1 MKELTLLEKKV
12 IILLTYEISNTFH
25 PIFKN
30 NLTDI
35 INNIKLK
42 KYTKRQIEMVW
53 HDTLD
58 KFLDGHELAD
68 TRIEDSEDLREID
81 RLLIENFGEG
91 EGLAPEKWKMN
102 RKIRTI
108 LKRGIRDAE
117 EARMVDDY
125 ICQTTDEDEIKRAE
139 TVLQEFEEKIKA
151 LLQKDHISSK
161 SEYSFLSKYR
171 IELNDDTPAAQ
182 KIDSMIED
190 FRKKKNC

>member
-12 IILLTYEISNTFH
+12 IILLTYEINNISDT
-25 PIFKN
+25 ISKN
-30 NLTDI
+30 ILTDI

-53 HDTLD
+53 HD
-58 KFLDGHELAD
+58 FLDGHELAD
-68 TRIEDSEDLREID
+68 TRIEDSEDLREMD

-102 RKIRTI
+102 RKIRAI

-125 ICQTTDEDEIKRAE
+125 ICQTTDEDEIKKAE
-139 TVLQEFEEKIKA
+139 TILQEFEEKIKA

-182 KIDSMIED
+182 KIDSMIEE

>member
-12 IILLTYEISNTFH
+12 IILLTYEISNTSDT
-25 PIFKN
+25 ISKN

-42 KYTKRQIEMVW
+42 KYTKRQIEMTW
-53 HDTLD
+53 RETLED
-58 KFLDGHELAD
+58 YELAD

-139 TVLQEFEEKIKA
+139 TILQEFEEKIKA

>member
-42 KYTKRQIEMVW
+42 KYTKRQLEMVW

-58 KFLDGHELAD
+58 KYELAD

-139 TVLQEFEEKIKA
+139 TILQEFEKKIKA

>member
-12 IILLTYEISNTFH
+12 IILLTYEISNISDT
-25 PIFKN
+25 ISKN
-30 NLTDI
+30 ILTDI

-42 KYTKRQIEMVW
+42 KYTKRQIEMAW

-58 KFLDGHELAD
+58 KYELAD
-68 TRIEDSEDLREID
+68 TRIEDSEDLREMD

-190 FRKKKNC
+190 FREKKNC

>member
-1 MKELTLLEKKV
+1 MKELTLLEKKLIV
-12 IILLTYEISNTFH
+12 LLKYKIKSAFFLESKIELEAIIEKIRTR
-25 PIFKN
+25 
-30 NLTDI
+30 NLT
-35 INNIKLK
+35 N
-42 KYTKRQIEMVW
+42 RQIEMAW
-53 HDTLD
+53 HD
-58 KFLDGHELAD
+58 FLDGYELAD
-68 TRIEDSEDLREID
+68 TKIEDSEDLREID

-125 ICQTTDEDEIKRAE
+125 ICQTTDEVEIKRAE

-171 IELNDDTPAAQ
+171 IELNDDTPTAQ
-182 KIDSMIED
+182 KIDSMIEE

>member
-12 IILLTYEISNTFH
+12 IILLTYEISNISDT
-25 PIFKN
+25 ISKN
-30 NLTDI
+30 ILTDI

-58 KFLDGHELAD
+58 KYELAD

-139 TVLQEFEEKIKA
+139 TVLQKFEEKIKA

-190 FRKKKNC
+190 FREKKNC

>member
-12 IILLTYEISNTFH
+12 IILLTYEISNTSDT
-25 PIFKN
+25 ISKN

-58 KFLDGHELAD
+58 KYELAD
-68 TRIEDSEDLREID
+68 TRIEDSEDLREMD

-139 TVLQEFEEKIKA
+139 TILQEFEEKIKA

>member
-12 IILLTYEISNTFH
+12 IILLTYEISNISDT
-25 PIFKN
+25 ISKN
-30 NLTDI
+30 ILTDI

-58 KFLDGHELAD
+58 KYELAD
-68 TRIEDSEDLREID
+68 TRIEDSEDLREMD

-139 TVLQEFEEKIKA
+139 TILQEFEEKIKA

>member
-12 IILLTYEISNTFH
+12 IILLTYKISNISDT
-25 PIFKN
+25 ISKN
-30 NLTDI
+30 ILTDI

-42 KYTKRQIEMVW
+42 KYTKRQIEMAW

-58 KFLDGHELAD
+58 KYELAD

-139 TVLQEFEEKIKA
+139 TILQEFEEKIKA

>member
-30 NLTDI
+30 ILTDI

-53 HDTLD
+53 HD
-58 KFLDGHELAD
+58 FLDGHELAD

>member
-12 IILLTYEISNTFH
+12 IILLTYEISNTSDT
-25 PIFKN
+25 ISKN

-42 KYTKRQIEMVW
+42 KYTKRQIEMTW
-53 HDTLD
+53 RETLED
-58 KFLDGHELAD
+58 YELAD

-190 FRKKKNC
+190 FRKKKIC

>member
-53 HDTLD
+53 HD
-58 KFLDGHELAD
+58 FLDGHELAD

-139 TVLQEFEEKIKA
+139 TILQEFEEKIKA

-171 IELNDDTPAAQ
+171 IELNDDTPAVQ

>member
-12 IILLTYEISNTFH
+12 IILLTYEISNISDT
-25 PIFKN
+25 ISKN

-53 HDTLD
+53 HD
-58 KFLDGHELAD
+58 FLDGYELAD

-139 TVLQEFEEKIKA
+139 SVLQEFEEKIKA

>member
-12 IILLTYEISNTFH
+12 IILLTYKISNISDT
-25 PIFKN
+25 ISKN

-53 HDTLD
+53 HD
-58 KFLDGHELAD
+58 FLDGYELAD

-161 SEYSFLSKYR
+161 SKYSFLSKYR

>member
-12 IILLTYEISNTFH
+12 IILLTYEISNTSDT
-25 PIFKN
+25 ISKN

-42 KYTKRQIEMVW
+42 KYTKRQIEMTW
-53 HDTLD
+53 RETLEEY
-58 KFLDGHELAD
+58 ELAD

-125 ICQTTDEDEIKRAE
+125 ICQTTDEDEMKRAE

>member
-58 KFLDGHELAD
+58 KYELAD
-68 TRIEDSEDLREID
+68 TRIEDSEDLREMD

>member
-12 IILLTYEISNTFH
+12 IILLTYEISNISDT
-25 PIFKN
+25 ISKN
-30 NLTDI
+30 ILTDI

-53 HDTLD
+53 HD
-58 KFLDGHELAD
+58 FLDGHELAD

-139 TVLQEFEEKIKA
+139 TILQEFEEKIKA

-182 KIDSMIED
+182 KIDSMIEE
-190 FRKKKNC
+190 FRKKTQK

>member
-12 IILLTYEISNTFH
+12 IILLTYEINNISDT
-25 PIFKN
+25 ISKN
-30 NLTDI
+30 ILTDI

-53 HDTLD
+53 HD
-58 KFLDGHELAD
+58 FLDGHELAD

-108 LKRGIRDAE
+108 LKRGIRDVE

-139 TVLQEFEEKIKA
+139 TILQEFEEKIKA

-182 KIDSMIED
+182 KIDSMIEE

>member
-1 MKELTLLEKKV
+1 MKELTLLEKKT
-12 IILLTYEISNTFH
+12 IILLTYKISNISDT
-25 PIFKN
+25 ISKN
-30 NLTDI
+30 ILTDI

-58 KFLDGHELAD
+58 KYELAD
-68 TRIEDSEDLREID
+68 TRIEDSEDLREMD

-182 KIDSMIED
+182 KIDSMIEE

>member
-1 MKELTLLEKKV
+1 MKELTLLEKKLIV
-12 IILLTYEISNTFH
+12 LLKYKIKSAFFLESKIELEAIIEKIRTR
-25 PIFKN
+25 
-30 NLTDI
+30 NLT
-35 INNIKLK
+35 N
-42 KYTKRQIEMVW
+42 RQIEMAW
-53 HDTLD
+53 HD
-58 KFLDGHELAD
+58 FLDGYELAD
-68 TRIEDSEDLREID
+68 TKIEDSEDLREID

-125 ICQTTDEDEIKRAE
+125 ICQTTDEDEMKRAE

>member
-12 IILLTYEISNTFH
+12 IILLTYEINNISDT
-25 PIFKN
+25 ISKN
-30 NLTDI
+30 ILTDI

-53 HDTLD
+53 HD
-58 KFLDGHELAD
+58 FLDGHELAD

-125 ICQTTDEDEIKRAE
+125 ICQTTDEVEIKRAE
-139 TVLQEFEEKIKA
+139 TVLQEIEEKIKA

-182 KIDSMIED
+182 KIDSMIEE

>member
-12 IILLTYEISNTFH
+12 IILLTYEISNISDT
-25 PIFKN
+25 ISKN
-30 NLTDI
+30 ILTDI

-42 KYTKRQIEMVW
+42 KYTKRQIEMAW

-58 KFLDGHELAD
+58 KYELAD
-68 TRIEDSEDLREID
+68 TRIEDSEDLREMD

-139 TVLQEFEEKIKA
+139 TVLQKFEEKIKA

>member
-12 IILLTYEISNTFH
+12 IILLTYEISNISDT
-25 PIFKN
+25 ISKN

-53 HDTLD
+53 HD
-58 KFLDGHELAD
+58 FLDGYELAD

>member
-53 HDTLD
+53 HD
-58 KFLDGHELAD
+58 FLDGYELAD

-125 ICQTTDEDEIKRAE
+125 ICQTTDEDEIKRAGII
-139 TVLQEFEEKIKA
+139 LQEFEEKIKA

>member
-12 IILLTYEISNTFH
+12 IILLTYEISNISDT
-25 PIFKN
+25 ISKN
-30 NLTDI
+30 ILTDI

-42 KYTKRQIEMVW
+42 KYTKRQIEMTW
-53 HDTLD
+53 RETLED
-58 KFLDGHELAD
+58 YEIAD
-68 TRIEDSEDLREID
+68 TKIEDSEDLQEID

-139 TVLQEFEEKIKA
+139 SVLQEFEEKIKA

-182 KIDSMIED
+182 KIDSMIEE

>member
-58 KFLDGHELAD
+58 KNELAD
-68 TRIEDSEDLREID
+68 TRIEDSEDLREMD

>member
-12 IILLTYEISNTFH
+12 IILLTYKISNISDT
-25 PIFKN
+25 ISKN
-30 NLTDI
+30 ILTDI

-53 HDTLD
+53 HD
-58 KFLDGHELAD
+58 FLDGYELAD

-139 TVLQEFEEKIKA
+139 SVLQEFEEKIKA

>member
-12 IILLTYEISNTFH
+12 IILLTYKISNISDT
-25 PIFKN
+25 ISKN
-30 NLTDI
+30 ILTDI

-53 HDTLD
+53 HD
-58 KFLDGHELAD
+58 FLDEYELAD

-125 ICQTTDEDEIKRAE
+125 ICQTTDEDEIKRAGII
-139 TVLQEFEEKIKA
+139 LQEFEEKIKA

>member
-12 IILLTYEISNTFH
+12 IILLTYEISNISDT
-25 PIFKN
+25 ISKN
-30 NLTDI
+30 ILTDI

-58 KFLDGHELAD
+58 KYELAD
-68 TRIEDSEDLREID
+68 TRIEDSKDLREID

-125 ICQTTDEDEIKRAE
+125 ICQTTDEVEIKKAE

-182 KIDSMIED
+182 KIDSMIEE
-190 FRKKKNC
+190 FRKKTQK

>member
-12 IILLTYEISNTFH
+12 IILLTYKISNISDT
-25 PIFKN
+25 ISKN
-30 NLTDI
+30 ILTDI

-42 KYTKRQIEMVW
+42 KYTKRQIEMTW
-53 HDTLD
+53 RETLED
-58 KFLDGHELAD
+58 YELAD

-139 TVLQEFEEKIKA
+139 TVLQKFEEKIKA

-190 FRKKKNC
+190 FREKKNC

>member
-53 HDTLD
+53 HD
-58 KFLDGHELAD
+58 FLDGHELAD

-139 TVLQEFEEKIKA
+139 TILQEFEKKIKA

>member
-12 IILLTYEISNTFH
+12 IILLTYEISNTSDT
-25 PIFKN
+25 ISKN

-53 HDTLD
+53 HDI
-58 KFLDGHELAD
+58 LDGYELAD

>member
-12 IILLTYEISNTFH
+12 IILLTYEISNISDT
-25 PIFKN
+25 ISKN
-30 NLTDI
+30 ILTDI

-58 KFLDGHELAD
+58 KYELAD

-139 TVLQEFEEKIKA
+139 TILQEFEEKIKA

-190 FRKKKNC
+190 FRTKKNC

>member
-12 IILLTYEISNTFH
+12 IILLTYKISNISDT
-25 PIFKN
+25 ISKN
-30 NLTDI
+30 ILTDI

-42 KYTKRQIEMVW
+42 KYTKRQIEMTW
-53 HDTLD
+53 RETLED
-58 KFLDGHELAD
+58 YELAD

-139 TVLQEFEEKIKA
+139 TVLQKFEEKIKA

>member
-12 IILLTYEISNTFH
+12 IILLTYEISNISDT
-25 PIFKN
+25 ISKN
-30 NLTDI
+30 ILTDI

-53 HDTLD
+53 HDI
-58 KFLDGHELAD
+58 LDGYELAD

-190 FRKKKNC
+190 FREKKNC

>member
-30 NLTDI
+30 NLIDI

-58 KFLDGHELAD
+58 KYELAD
-68 TRIEDSEDLREID
+68 TRIEDSEDLREMD

-102 RKIRTI
+102 RKIRAI

-125 ICQTTDEDEIKRAE
+125 ICQTTDEDEIKKAE
-139 TVLQEFEEKIKA
+139 TILQEFEEKIKA

-161 SEYSFLSKYR
+161 SEYSFLSKYK
-171 IELNDDTPAAQ
+171 IELNNDTPAAQ
-182 KIDSMIED
+182 KIDSMIEE
-190 FRKKKNC
+190 FRKKTQK

>member
-12 IILLTYEISNTFH
+12 IILLTYEINNISDT
-25 PIFKN
+25 ISKN
-30 NLTDI
+30 ILTDI

-58 KFLDGHELAD
+58 KYELAD
-68 TRIEDSEDLREID
+68 TRIEDSEDLREMD

-102 RKIRTI
+102 RKIRAI

-139 TVLQEFEEKIKA
+139 TILQEFEEKIKA

>member
-12 IILLTYEISNTFH
+12 IILLTYEISNTSDT
-25 PIFKN
+25 ISKN
-30 NLTDI
+30 ILTDI

-58 KFLDGHELAD
+58 KYELAD
-68 TRIEDSEDLREID
+68 TRIEDSEDLREMD

>member
-30 NLTDI
+30 NLIDI

-53 HDTLD
+53 HD
-58 KFLDGHELAD
+58 FLDGHELAD

-125 ICQTTDEDEIKRAE
+125 ICQTTDEVEIKRAE

-182 KIDSMIED
+182 KIDSMIEE

>member
-12 IILLTYEISNTFH
+12 IILLTYKISNISDT
-25 PIFKN
+25 ISKN
-30 NLTDI
+30 ILTDI

-53 HDTLD
+53 HD
-58 KFLDGHELAD
+58 FLDGYELAD

-125 ICQTTDEDEIKRAE
+125 ICQTTDEDEIKRAGII
-139 TVLQEFEEKIKA
+139 LQEFEEKIKA